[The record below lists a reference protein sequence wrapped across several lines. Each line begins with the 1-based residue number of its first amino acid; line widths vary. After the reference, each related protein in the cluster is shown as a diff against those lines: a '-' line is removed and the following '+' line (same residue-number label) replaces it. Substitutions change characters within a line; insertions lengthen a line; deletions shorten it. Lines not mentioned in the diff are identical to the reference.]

1 MLYVW
6 DHPSSHG
13 AWLFVCNLKQ
23 VTCEKDAWKKSQD
36 DPIWMKCYKKVRL
49 FWWAVKECDV
59 AIDGCVTYSFGKP
72 TTSNMSVYC
81 SKFACNRWAKLHGV
95 IDRCFIVFVLQS
107 TPRALSLSRTQKD
120 HMRSYICKYNNSASD
135 RTISFFHLFADEHP
149 CYLCLC
155 TISLLQAI
163 NDLHGYSNTM
173 VTMLILSKECS
184 FMWHRY

>member
-1 MLYVW
+1 MLEKRVKMTQFGW
-6 DHPSSHG
+6 NAIKKCAFFDEQLKNVMLLLMG
-13 AWLFVCNLKQ
+13 ALRTHLGNRLH
-23 VTCEKDAWKKSQD
+23 
-36 DPIWMKCYKKVRL
+36 PIWAYIAANLLVTGGLNCMASLIDASSCLCYNPHPAL
-49 FWWAVKECDV
+49 
-59 AIDGCVTYSFGKP
+59 S
-72 TTSNMSVYC
+72 
-81 SKFACNRWAKLHGV
+81 
-95 IDRCFIVFVLQS
+95 
-107 TPRALSLSRTQKD
+107 LSLSRTQKD